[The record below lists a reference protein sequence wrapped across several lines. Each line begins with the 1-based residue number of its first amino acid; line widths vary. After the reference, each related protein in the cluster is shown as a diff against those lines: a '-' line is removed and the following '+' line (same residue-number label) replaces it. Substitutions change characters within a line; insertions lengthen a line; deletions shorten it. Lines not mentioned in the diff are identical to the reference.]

1 MRALE
6 YSPER
11 IEIRKGETVEWS
23 NKDLTPHTVTSQ
35 NGGELNSGSI
45 EADASWSHSFTHA
58 GEFPYYCTFHE
69 EMKGTVIVK

>member
-1 MRALE
+1 ME
-6 YSPER
+6 QE
-11 IEIRKGETVEWS
+11 GF
-23 NKDLTPHTVTSQ
+23 DPHTVTSQ

-45 EADASWSHSFTHA
+45 EADASWSHSFTHV